1 MAPTI
6 LCVGMAGS
14 GKTTFMQRLNSDLH
28 AAKMPPYVIN
38 LDPAVHELPY
48 GANIDIRDTVNYHKV
63 MDDYGLGPNG
73 AITTSLNLFATK
85 IDQVM
90 NIVEKRSD
98 QVKNIIV
105 DTPGQI
111 EVFMWSA
118 SGQIIT
124 DAFASAGPTMI
135 AYIIDTPR
143 CTSPA
148 TFMSNMLY
156 ACSILYKT
164 KLPMII
170 VFNKGDVIEPD
181 FAIEW
186 MNDFEAFQKNL
197 EMDHEDSG
205 YMSSLM
211 NSLALMLDEF
221 YNTLDVCSVSAVAGT
236 GIDEFFKIVDKKVA
250 EFNVEY
256 NAERVRVRKVKEE
269 REAKRKANDL
279 ERLLKDVGVEQKD
292 PMDVLSDLEDD
303 DDDDADEDP
312 EDSDGKLQEPGTE
325 ESLQNRYQ
333 TALKDSQ
340 GEREAIQKILSNA
353 DLS

>member
-1 MAPTI
+1 MATPTI

-14 GKTTFMQRLNSDLH
+14 GKTTFLQRMNSDLH
-28 AAKMPPYVIN
+28 AAKKAPYVLN
-38 LDPAVHELPY
+38 LDPAVHDLPY

-98 QVKNIIV
+98 QFSNILV

-170 VFNKGDVIEPD
+170 VFNKGDVIEPT

-186 MNDFEAFQKNL
+186 MNDFEAFQQTL
-197 EMDHEDSG
+197 HADHEDAG
-205 YMSSLM
+205 YMTSLM

-236 GIDEFFKIVDKKVA
+236 GFDEFFKIVDKKVQ
-250 EFNVEY
+250 EFNVDY
-256 NAERVRVRKVKEE
+256 NAERERVKKVKEE
-269 REAKRKANDL
+269 REAKRKADDL

-292 PMDVLSDLEDD
+292 PMDVISDLEDD
-303 DDDDADEDP
+303 DE
-312 EDSDGKLQEPGTE
+312 ELQEPDDE
-325 ESLQNRYQ
+325 DNLQNRYQ
-333 TALKDSQ
+333 QALKESQ
-340 GEREAIQKILSNA
+340 GEKAAIEKILKNT
-353 DLS
+353 DIEQ